1 MLYTQYPM
9 DLRGT
14 VTLAEG
20 VTMEQLDAAV
30 DSAVQQGGSLGE
42 KRYMYRD
49 VHTTVRLD
57 ETGAFHKADG
67 SNTADSGLKCISLAD
82 YQAYVDPVSYTH
94 LDVYKRQ
101 GCPSAAG
108 P

>member
-1 MLYTQYPM
+1 M
-9 DLRGT
+9 
-14 VTLAEG
+14 
-20 VTMEQLDAAV
+20 
-30 DSAVQQGGSLGE
+30 QQGGSLVE

-82 YQAYVDPVSYTH
+82 YQAYVDPSATLAPGEVLAWSTEPLRASYTFGGR
-94 LDVYKRQ
+94 DVYKRQ
-101 GCPSAAG
+101 TLPCSV
-108 P
+108 